1 MNTCGTFGEQMA
13 LDPKQQHPWTLPRAY
28 PRFLLDVR
36 IIVRGKETLHGRTK
50 DIAEGGLGATIPG
63 EIAIGDIVE
72 LELMLAE
79 GQESMKL
86 RSEVRYRK
94 GFQYGF
100 RFLRVTE
107 QQRELIRKTTL
118 TLHLA

>member
-1 MNTCGTFGEQMA
+1 MA
-13 LDPKQQHPWTLPRAY
+13 VDSKQQHPWTLPRAY

-63 EIAIGDIVE
+63 EIAIGEIVE
-72 LELMLAE
+72 LELQVAE
-79 GQESMKL
+79 GVEAMKL
-86 RSEVRYRK
+86 QSEVRYRK

-100 RFLRVTE
+100 KFLSATE
-107 QQRELIRKTTL
+107 QQRDLIRKTTL
-118 TLHLA
+118 TLHLT